1 VEVNVD
7 QDSMAVLDDLNAGID
22 TIEIDHW
29 DDSEL
34 KTRVGVFVGL
44 DTDGLGNW
52 IIQTSGRPDVKLIDV
67 TEIRRIK

>member
-1 VEVNVD
+1 MNPA
-7 QDSMAVLDDLNAGID
+7 SIALLDDLNAGD

-34 KTRVGVFVGL
+34 KTRVGVFSRL

-52 IIQTSGRPDVKLIDV
+52 IIQTEGRPDIKVIDV

>member
-1 VEVNVD
+1 MNPA
-7 QDSMAVLDDLNAGID
+7 SIALLDDLNAGD

-34 KTRVGVFVGL
+34 HTRVGVFDRL

-52 IIQTSGRPDVKLIDV
+52 IIQTSGRPDIKVIDV